1 MRQRQLGG
9 LVKSSTGHPTQS
21 HIFTCH
27 TYTSEHTVCAMSSN
41 PQALQYFSVVY
52 AALLYNGV
60 TSQVKT
66 VHVLSSH
73 SGQLSTVGVVETG
86 WTAFTTFHSLAT
98 V

>member
-1 MRQRQLGG
+1 MDLLNPPLAIR
-9 LVKSSTGHPTQS
+9 SSY
-21 HIFTCH
+21 IFLHVIH
-27 TYTSEHTVCAMSSN
+27 TLLNTPSVPCLLICKLSSIF
-41 PQALQYFSVVY
+41 PVVY

-66 VHVLSSH
+66 VHVLSSR